1 MNMLIKSSCYLEF
14 YDTYVIKIHT
24 LLTTVLILIFGIIAH
39 PRYSFLTER
48 LHLNL
53 DKGEVMHNEETT

>member
-1 MNMLIKSSCYLEF
+1 MNMSIKSPFSLKF
-14 YDTYVIKIHT
+14 FDTYVIKIHT

-53 DKGEVMHNEETT
+53 DKGEVMHNEETI

>member
-1 MNMLIKSSCYLEF
+1 MPIKSSLPSL
-14 YDTYVIKIHT
+14 DIYVIKIHT

-39 PRYSFLTER
+39 PRYSFLTEK

-53 DKGEVMHNEETT
+53 DKGEVMHNEETI

>member
-1 MNMLIKSSCYLEF
+1 MSIKSPFNLKF
-14 YDTYVIKIHT
+14 FDTYVIKIHT
-24 LLTTVLILIFGIIAH
+24 HLLTGLILIIRILMSS
-39 PRYSFLTER
+39 PISFLTER

>member
-1 MNMLIKSSCYLEF
+1 MNMPIKSSLPSL
-14 YDTYVIKIHT
+14 DIYVIKIHT

-53 DKGEVMHNEETT
+53 DKGEVMNNEETI

>member
-1 MNMLIKSSCYLEF
+1 MPIKSSLPSL
-14 YDTYVIKIHT
+14 DIYVIKIHT

-53 DKGEVMHNEETT
+53 DKGEVMHNEETTWRL

>member
-1 MNMLIKSSCYLEF
+1 MPIKSSLPSL
-14 YDTYVIKIHT
+14 DIYVIKIHT

-39 PRYSFLTER
+39 PRYSFLTEK

-53 DKGEVMHNEETT
+53 DKWEVMHNEETT

>member
-1 MNMLIKSSCYLEF
+1 MPIKSSLPSL
-14 YDTYVIKIHT
+14 DIYVIKIHT

-53 DKGEVMHNEETT
+53 DKGEVMNNEETI

>member
-1 MNMLIKSSCYLEF
+1 MSIKSSLPSL
-14 YDTYVIKIHT
+14 DIYVIKIHT

-53 DKGEVMHNEETT
+53 DKGEVMHN

>member
-1 MNMLIKSSCYLEF
+1 MSIKSPFNLKF
-14 YDTYVIKIHT
+14 FDTYVIKIHT
-24 LLTTVLILIFGIIAH
+24 HLLTGLILIIRILMSS
-39 PRYSFLTER
+39 PISFLTEK